1 MENRCRKGK
10 ILNREN
16 KKQNFFGRKG
26 VLAKQVVF
34 FMAEEIPRRMKRFYR
49 QGSEQKSGFSSEKE
63 VGGVSDYLFEQMP
76 KDQPKQGADKDVTM
90 HLTLQEVRKFKDEHK
105 RYPEK
110 AEYDQ
115 IAENIFQQLKDKD
128 VKGQAGK
135 PIWGRRGREAIEGK
149 KETAEGDEKEW
160 SEFEEADKQ
169 IAGQPQKDKAK
180 ELASLSVEDIFAEEK
195 KGAQSGAQ
203 KEEGDEFS
211 LGELGEAEQQ
221 CPKCAKPASKVVFCP
236 ECGTAFCY
244 SCAKKVEKIG
254 SIETV
259 VCPDCGKKFSQ

>member
-1 MENRCRKGK
+1 
-10 ILNREN
+10 
-16 KKQNFFGRKG
+16 
-26 VLAKQVVF
+26 
-34 FMAEEIPRRMKRFYR
+34 MAEEIPRRMKRFYR
-49 QGSEQKSGFSSEKE
+49 QGAEQKGGLAAEKE
-63 VGGVSDYLFEQMP
+63 VGGVADYLFEQMP

-90 HLTLQEVRKFKDEHK
+90 HLALQEVRKFREEHK

-110 AEYDQ
+110 AEYDR

-128 VKGQAGK
+128 VRGRASKQ
-135 PIWGRRGREAIEGK
+135 IERRRGRATVEGGK
-149 KETAEGDEKEW
+149 GAVKGDEKGW

-169 IAGQPQKDKAK
+169 IAGQQGKDKAK
-180 ELASLSVEDIFAEEK
+180 GLDSLSVEDIFAEEK
-195 KGAQSGAQ
+195 KGAQSGVQ

-221 CPKCAKPASKVVFCP
+221 CPKCGKQASKVVFCP

-244 SCAKKVEKIG
+244 SCAKKVERIG

-259 VCPDCGKKFSQ
+259 VCPECGKKFSQ

>member
-1 MENRCRKGK
+1 
-10 ILNREN
+10 
-16 KKQNFFGRKG
+16 
-26 VLAKQVVF
+26 
-34 FMAEEIPRRMKRFYR
+34 MAEQVPRRMRRFYR
-49 QGSEQKSGFSSEKE
+49 QGAEQKGGFASEKE
-63 VGGVSDYLFEQMP
+63 VGGVADYLFEQMP
-76 KDQPKQGADKDVTM
+76 KDQPKQAADKDVTM
-90 HLTLQEVRKFKDEHK
+90 HLTLQEVRKFREEHK

-128 VKGQAGK
+128 LREQASK
-135 PIWGRRGREAIEGK
+135 QMERRRGRATVEGK
-149 KETAEGDEKEW
+149 KGAVEGDEKEW

-169 IAGQPQKDKAK
+169 IAGQQEKDKAK
-180 ELASLSVEDIFAEEK
+180 GLASLSVEDIFAEEK
-195 KGAQSGAQ
+195 KGEQSGVQ
-203 KEEGDEFS
+203 KEEGDEFG

-221 CPKCAKPASKVVFCP
+221 CPKCGKQASKVVFCP

-244 SCAKKVEKIG
+244 SCAKKVERIG